1 MYRYLLLLS
10 VCIGLTTYAHAQEV
24 NTGKPGQLLV
34 QLNPQV
40 DAFTFTA
47 NLNESQPN
55 IEVKVI
61 RQVSRSMN
69 IWLLGFNEKNI
80 SNPDFLILMRNNDL
94 ATEAQYNRT
103 LSKRSGSVIP
113 NDLNF
118 NKQWQY
124 INNGGSGGVA
134 GADIDADSAWA
145 ITTGGL
151 TANGDTIVVAVLDDG
166 IDPSHPD
173 IEPNLW
179 VNYNEIPNNG
189 IDDDGNGFIDDYRGW
204 NAYELDDDIEDGFF
218 GGWHGTPVAGII
230 GAKGNDG
237 AGVCGVNWDV
247 KLMIVV
253 GGGDEAE
260 AVAAYDYVLEM
271 RKLYNQTQGAKG
283 AYVVATNASWGL
295 DFTFASSAPLWCAMY
310 DSLGKYG
317 VLNAGAT
324 MNEDSDVEV
333 DGDMPSTCGSEHLV
347 VVTNTKRNDQKE
359 LYAAYG
365 TTSVDL
371 GAPGED
377 AWTVDVISGEA
388 GFGGTSGATPHVA
401 GAIGL
406 LYSVPC
412 QSFADY
418 ALEFPDTATLLVKQ
432 FLLEGADSNTS
443 LQNITVSGGRL
454 NVYNSMKL
462 MLDFCEY
469 LDSIQSPPVGL
480 SNPGQEPTVIVYPNP
495 AQHKLVIEHTGIT
508 LVNGSLV
515 NMLGQTVMNFT
526 TQHDKTTLNIAHL
539 PEGSYV
545 IDIQTTDGVRHA
557 QRLLI
562 QRR

>member
-1 MYRYLLLLS
+1 MYRYLLLLCLYMG
-10 VCIGLTTYAHAQEV
+10 VAVVGLAQDA

-34 QLNPQV
+34 QVAPQLSASDLV
-40 DAFTFTA
+40 IS
-47 NLNESQPN
+47 LNEQLPQA
-55 IEVKVI
+55 EVKVI
-61 RQVSRSMN
+61 RQISRSMN
-69 IWLLGFNEKNI
+69 VWLLGFDDQII
-80 SNPDFLILMRNNDL
+80 SNYDFLILLLNHDMV
-94 ATEAQYNRT
+94 TEAQYNRT
-103 LSKRSGSVIP
+103 LSKRSGSVTP

-124 INNGGSGGVA
+124 INNGSGGGVT

-173 IEPNLW
+173 IAPNLW
-179 VNYNEIPNNG
+179 YNFNEIPNNG

-230 GAKGNDG
+230 GAKGNDSS
-237 AGVCGVNWDV
+237 GVCGVNWDV

-295 DFTFASSAPLWCAMY
+295 DFTFASSTPLWCAMY

-317 VLNAGAT
+317 VLSAGAT

-359 LYAAYG
+359 VFAAYG

-377 AWTVDVISGEA
+377 AWTVDIISGEA

-432 FLLEGADSNTS
+432 FLLEGADPNAS

-454 NVYNSMKL
+454 NLHNSMKL
-462 MLDFCEY
+462 MLEFCEY
-469 LDSIQSPPVGL
+469 LDSIQSPPVGVL
-480 SNPGQEPTVIVYPNP
+480 SPDNKPLVTIYPNP
-495 AQHKLVIEHTGIT
+495 AQNLLSIEHTDQT
-508 LVNGSLV
+508 MVNGRLV
-515 NMLGQTVMNFT
+515 NMLGQTVMSFT
-526 TQHDKTTLNIAHL
+526 TEGSRTELNIAHL
-539 PEGSYV
+539 PEGSYIV
-545 IDIQTTDGVRHA
+545 DLQTTGGERYT
-557 QRLLI
+557 QRILI